1 MSLIED
7 GSNIKR
13 QLEAFKN
20 QISKNQISIA
30 DDDEKNML
38 FRDINELLIHWRNYA
53 KTTDNKSLHQFK
65 NAMALGQTHPLAQHS
80 GVTLPPKA

>member
-1 MSLIED
+1 VVETISNSCPFIVCTVLSVTPECCANGWVCPSAIVIED

-38 FRDINELLIHWRNYA
+38 FRDINE
-53 KTTDNKSLHQFK
+53 
-65 NAMALGQTHPLAQHS
+65 ALYEVHLAN
-80 GVTLPPKA
+80 